1 MITNVTFVV
10 FFYNFFHYW
19 CIYFDLVAFPTV
31 VAFNRFPERGS
42 IHTVAFHRLALAG
55 RGINLGGF
63 SHYDRLFSYVFLKE
77 LRTSVEN
84 SFVERWWGHLLNWIN
99 LFSHSHVKLVPNDLG
114 GANFSNLCIQKF
126 LAKYIEEISKLKKF
140 MSNSRDFVQIIN
152 IGIGMYI
159 SYYCFKIQHIA
170 QC

>member
-1 MITNVTFVV
+1 MTNLLIQKCTYLTEV
-10 FFYNFFHYW
+10 
-19 CIYFDLVAFPTV
+19 C
-31 VAFNRFPERGS
+31 
-42 IHTVAFHRLALAG
+42 
-55 RGINLGGF
+55 
-63 SHYDRLFSYVFLKE
+63 LFSYVFLKE

-152 IGIGMYI
+152 LGIGMSHII
-159 SYYCFKIQHIA
+159 SSKFSTLLITFLSRRVTKVTATSKPYFSFLPKSFF
-170 QC
+170 